1 MYRVYWGYLKSVWR
15 VFKWCFLSVWG
26 CLESVWKVSWECLQ
40 IVLQV
45 SRWVFGKWLVRFIHP
60 IVFLVCKYL
69 ICMVRT
75 GWVKTGRV
83 SSFLNMSGLNIIYQN
98 VLDLDIFGIQNVFSD
113 KKICWSKIFGTQN
126 YFGIKIPLDPNLFV
140 LIFLGTKI

>member
-1 MYRVYWGYLKSVWR
+1 MKRVS
-15 VFKWCFLSVWG
+15 
-26 CLESVWKVSWECLQ
+26 
-40 IVLQV
+40 
-45 SRWVFGKWLVRFIHP
+45 GKIFP
-60 IVFLVCKYL
+60 IIILVCKYF
-69 ICMVRT
+69 IRMVRT

-113 KKICWSKIFGTQN
+113 KKNFRSKIFGTQN
-126 YFGIKIPLDPNLFV
+126 YFGIKIFLDPNLFV